1 MDPTDTDTFV
11 ETQQKRIDEL
21 FHHRAALRARC
32 DRLALENDE
41 LRAIVRDLSFR
52 VPMRYKVEIRTW
64 ECPLCRRQSEDGAA
78 LVRGER
84 HDETCPYARAMRVN
98 GREEG
103 SER

>member
-1 MDPTDTDTFV
+1 MDYDPTIV
-11 ETQQKRIDEL
+11 NMQKSRIDEL
-21 FHHRAALRARC
+21 FNHRAALRARC
-32 DRLALENDE
+32 DRLQYENGE
-41 LRAIVRDLSFR
+41 LHELVYELADRIL
-52 VPMRYKVEIRTW
+52 MRYSAETRTW

>member
-1 MDPTDTDTFV
+1 MNQTDSDTFG

-21 FHHRAALRARC
+21 LHHRAALRARC
-32 DRLALENDE
+32 DRLEYENTE

-98 GREEG
+98 GRG
-103 SER
+103 KG